1 MMRSL
6 LFFLIAFAAISVF
19 ADEDYLKLPED
30 IQSAISPSGIDI
42 ISDSFDMANDQGMFL
57 WNADSRNYLHCAKKI
72 SAIRIFCET
81 GEAIGNLGIRAPFN
95 IFEES
100 GFGAK
105 SWAIAAGSVIPGLG
119 HLVGGALGLGM
130 GAFKGLAEG
139 VVYSYPALIE
149 GPSIMEVPT
158 GRERSKSVVTEQ
170 VLSPSYKAHTD
181 EEKYQAGKVLLSI
194 GDAFSAKERAIARAK
209 NLVLATQQRGR

>member
-1 MMRSL
+1 MRSL
-6 LFFLIAFAAISVF
+6 LFFLMSFAAISVP
-19 ADEDYLKLPED
+19 AGENNSKLPEE
-30 IQSAISPSGIDI
+30 IQSAVSPSGIDT

-72 SAIRIFCET
+72 SAIRILCEA

-95 IFEES
+95 IFEEA

-105 SWAIAAGSVIPGLG
+105 SWAMAAGSIIPGPG
-119 HLVGGALGLGM
+119 HLMGGVLGLGI
-130 GAFKGLAEG
+130 GAFKGMAEG

-149 GPSIMEVPT
+149 EPSIMEVPT
-158 GRERSKSVVTEQ
+158 GRDRAKKLVTEQ
-170 VLSPSYKAHTD
+170 ISSPFYKAHTN
-181 EEKYQAGKVLLSI
+181 EEKYQAGKALLSI

-209 NLVLATQQRGR
+209 NLVLAAQQRGR